1 MAAQSLSLLKRIVL
15 TNKLVAE
22 PDLDKVLA
30 EVPVVEKAIQRLV
43 ERQLLDG
50 KTAHQVMALY
60 QKQLQKALEAKDSG
74 VHERKEM
81 ATATAAVPSAPKA
94 GKQPSADEAFDE
106 VFGTVAP
113 GDSALAKA
121 PAAPAAAP
129 SAAKPASAPA
139 AFAPVAASAKT
150 DSPAPRPSGDAA
162 VVLRLLKMARDMN
175 ASDVHIK
182 SGAVPLV
189 RVASTL
195 REMDAPALSPDV
207 CENALLAL
215 LSEVQREHFNKTN
228 DLDFCYDGGA
238 QLGRFRTNF
247 FRQFRGT
254 DGIFRLISA
263 KVPSF
268 EELKL
273 PEQVRKFT
281 QFRQGIVLITGPK
294 GCGKTTTMAAMV
306 NLINTSR
313 QEHIITIEDPIEFV
327 HPCKMGHVNQRE
339 VGPHTKSFSNA
350 LRAALRKA
358 PDVILVGEMRDL
370 ETTSLAITAAE
381 TGHLV
386 FATLH
391 TPDAIRTIGRVLDVF
406 PAREQGQI
414 RAMVSESLRGVVSQL
429 LIPSPDGK
437 SMEMAIEILV
447 NTSAIGN
454 LIREDRTFQLR
465 SMMQTGKKLGMQLMD
480 ESLVQLVKSGRIA
493 KEEAFCAARTRTI
506 WPQSWGR
513 TRPE

>member
-22 PDLDKVLA
+22 PELDKVLA
-30 EVPVVEKAIQRLV
+30 DAPAVEKALQRLV

-74 VHERKEM
+74 VLERKEPSPTP
-81 ATATAAVPSAPKA
+81 APSASATRSGKA
-94 GKQPSADEAFDE
+94 PSADEAFEE
-106 VFGTVAP
+106 VFGTAP
-113 GDSALAKA
+113 TGDSKLGKSPA
-121 PAAPAAAP
+121 PPAAAASAVKPSAPAAA
-129 SAAKPASAPA
+129 ASAPV
-139 AFAPVAASAKT
+139 VASGKSDA
-150 DSPAPRPSGDAA
+150 PAPRSSADSA
-162 VVLRLLKMARDMN
+162 VVLRLLKMARDLN

-195 REMDAPALSPDV
+195 REMDAPAIAPEV
-207 CENALLAL
+207 CEKALIALLTD
-215 LSEVQREHFNKTN
+215 VQREHFLEHS

-247 FRQFRGT
+247 FKQFRGT

-306 NLINTSR
+306 DLINTSR

-327 HPCKMGHVNQRE
+327 HPCKLGHVNQRE

-350 LRAALRKA
+350 LRAALREA
-358 PDVILVGEMRDL
+358 PDVIMVGEMRDL

-437 SMEMAIEILV
+437 SMEMAVEILV

-493 KEEAFCAARTRTI
+493 KEEAFSRGEDQGYLATELG
-506 WPQSWGR
+506 PL
-513 TRPE
+513 